1 VVDEPGPGSGLNQQ
15 QCVAA
20 PAKASVAVTVT
31 PKQPTLVFVYGAS
44 PAAPKTL
51 VAHVG

>member
-1 VVDEPGPGSGLNQQ
+1 V
-15 QCVAA
+15 
-20 PAKASVAVTVT
+20 KIT
-31 PKQPTLVFVYGAS
+31 PTQPTLVFIYGAS